1 AAAARGLALSLCYVM
16 HADWFNDVCDVD
28 VDAKNKPERPLP
40 SGACS
45 RAQGLLVAAFYGCLG
60 LGVTR
65 TPPEP
70 ALRRAYAAAFAAMGA
85 AAFLY
90 SDDRLPTRRLARRA
104 PLGRALAFCG
114 IYAAFDALMY
124 VEACDALGLAPAPF
138 AANPLFGAFLWA
150 AAATVPWNLAL
161 LVAKDLGDVPGDAAA
176 GLRTLPAALP
186 DDRSA
191 GCLVLALPGP
201 EWKYRVDLR
210 EPPRH
215 AIEQTRSRGQRRV
228 DGGSDAWVGQAVLM
242 CVHEM
247 DNWLLGVNKAWTA
260 TTPEGGFRAPS
271 KFGGLGGA
279 NFPSSREEVVSFVAF
294 AERLWDLDTPKFAGS
309 FQNQGKRLLKY
320 LPARLYEI
328 DKVVAA
334 LRAARS
340 WKDACKAV
348 LTLSGV
354 GDYVGGQALCTFF
367 FGVCE
372 GDVSRF
378 APNLDAT
385 TMKSFCLCGPGPEG
399 VVKKM
404 WGGVQLGKSE
414 AVKRLAWLAEN
425 SEAQFQA
432 LGLRFPFQRDADGAR
447 KRLTAVDLEHALCY
461 FSRYLSAH
469 DSLKAAGARIV
480 YDKLAGPI
488 ARDECPRPSI
498 KWFAKLKEKTA
509 AERCDKW
516 LADAEAGFQEAFT
529 S

>member
-1 AAAARGLALSLCYVM
+1 MFGVDRSHVAQGRGDPAGKAKPYSGPTDPVGWLATAARHALSHHHPESFAPHVVFPPYLLVKVCGPKRAVAVATGAAAGRAAFAAAAARGLALSLCYVM

-228 DGGSDAWVGQAVLM
+228 DGVG
-242 CVHEM
+242 
-247 DNWLLGVNKAWTA
+247 
-260 TTPEGGFRAPS
+260 R
-271 KFGGLGGA
+271 
-279 NFPSSREEVVSFVAF
+279 
-294 AERLWDLDTPKFAGS
+294 PKFDFHTGPDHDPRPVDPDPRRYLTVRISA
-309 FQNQGKRLLKY
+309 LL
-320 LPARLYEI
+320 R
-328 DKVVAA
+328 A
-334 LRAARS
+334 LRG
-340 WKDACKAV
+340 AV
-348 LTLSGV
+348 FTHLQ
-354 GDYVGGQALCTFF
+354 QAQILRHRGSPHSLCP
-367 FGVCE
+367 C
-372 GDVSRF
+372 SPR
-378 APNLDAT
+378 
-385 TMKSFCLCGPGPEG
+385 CLCGIVSAWSSPRHFPCEVLASTAVRHFCRPAGASSPP
-399 VVKKM
+399 VTSSHAHQDSYTSASNPTAS
-404 WGGVQLGKSE
+404 QL
-414 AVKRLAWLAEN
+414 AMQLR
-425 SEAQFQA
+425 AQFEDTWNDVSPICPVSPPQGCRRDMPRA
-432 LGLRFPFQRDADGAR
+432 GGRYILRHRQCR
-447 KRLTAVDLEHALCY
+447 
-461 FSRYLSAH
+461 
-469 DSLKAAGARIV
+469 
-480 YDKLAGPI
+480 
-488 ARDECPRPSI
+488 
-498 KWFAKLKEKTA
+498 
-509 AERCDKW
+509 
-516 LADAEAGFQEAFT
+516 
-529 S
+529 

>member
-1 AAAARGLALSLCYVM
+1 VSLDTQDRLNSSALAATWKDPMFGVDRSHVAQGRGDPAGKAKPYSGPTDPVGWLATAARHALSHHHPESFAPHVVFPPYLLVKVCGPKRAVAVATGAAAGRAAFAAAAARGLALSLCYVM

-138 AANPLFGAFLWA
+138 AANPLFGAFIWA

-191 GCLVLALPGP
+191 GRLVLALPGP

-228 DGGSDAWVGQAVLM
+228 DGVGRPKLDF
-242 CVHEM
+242 HT
-247 DNWLLGVNKAWTA
+247 G
-260 TTPEGGFRAPS
+260 
-271 KFGGLGGA
+271 
-279 NFPSSREEVVSFVAF
+279 
-294 AERLWDLDTPKFAGS
+294 WD
-309 FQNQGKRLLKY
+309 
-320 LPARLYEI
+320 
-328 DKVVAA
+328 
-334 LRAARS
+334 
-340 WKDACKAV
+340 
-348 LTLSGV
+348 
-354 GDYVGGQALCTFF
+354 
-367 FGVCE
+367 
-372 GDVSRF
+372 
-378 APNLDAT
+378 
-385 TMKSFCLCGPGPEG
+385 
-399 VVKKM
+399 
-404 WGGVQLGKSE
+404 
-414 AVKRLAWLAEN
+414 
-425 SEAQFQA
+425 
-432 LGLRFPFQRDADGAR
+432 
-447 KRLTAVDLEHALCY
+447 
-461 FSRYLSAH
+461 
-469 DSLKAAGARIV
+469 
-480 YDKLAGPI
+480 
-488 ARDECPRPSI
+488 
-498 KWFAKLKEKTA
+498 
-509 AERCDKW
+509 
-516 LADAEAGFQEAFT
+516 
-529 S
+529 

>member
-1 AAAARGLALSLCYVM
+1 MFGVDRSHVAQGRGDPAGKAKPYSGPTDPVGWLATAARHALSHHHPESFAPHVVFPPYLLVKVCGPKRAVAVATGAAAGRAAFAAAAARGLALSLCYVM

-138 AANPLFGAFLWA
+138 AANPLFGAFIWA

-191 GCLVLALPGP
+191 GRLVLALPGP

-228 DGGSDAWVGQAVLM
+228 DGVEVRFYAPRRQR
-242 CVHEM
+242 
-247 DNWLLGVNKAWTA
+247 
-260 TTPEGGFRAPS
+260 RALRS
-271 KFGGLGGA
+271 
-279 NFPSSREEVVSFVAF
+279 
-294 AERLWDLDTPKFAGS
+294 T
-309 FQNQGKRLLKY
+309 
-320 LPARLYEI
+320 LPA
-328 DKVVAA
+328 
-334 LRAARS
+334 
-340 WKDACKAV
+340 
-348 LTLSGV
+348 
-354 GDYVGGQALCTFF
+354 
-367 FGVCE
+367 
-372 GDVSRF
+372 
-378 APNLDAT
+378 
-385 TMKSFCLCGPGPEG
+385 
-399 VVKKM
+399 
-404 WGGVQLGKSE
+404 VQ
-414 AVKRLAWLAEN
+414 R
-425 SEAQFQA
+425 
-432 LGLRFPFQRDADGAR
+432 R
-447 KRLTAVDLEHALCY
+447 
-461 FSRYLSAH
+461 
-469 DSLKAAGARIV
+469 
-480 YDKLAGPI
+480 
-488 ARDECPRPSI
+488 
-498 KWFAKLKEKTA
+498 
-509 AERCDKW
+509 RCDE
-516 LADAEAGFQEAFT
+516 DALDEEP
-529 S
+529 

>member
-1 AAAARGLALSLCYVM
+1 MFGVDRSHVAQGRGDPAGKAKPYSGPTDPVGWLATAARHALSHHHPESFAPHVVFPPYLLVKVCGPKRAVAVATGAAAGRAAFAAAAARGLALSLCYVM

-138 AANPLFGAFLWA
+138 AANPLFGAFIWA

-191 GCLVLALPGP
+191 GRLVLALPGP

-228 DGGSDAWVGQAVLM
+228 DGVEVRFYAPRRQRRALRSTLPAVQRRRCDEDALDEKPQCDDL
-242 CVHEM
+242 
-247 DNWLLGVNKAWTA
+247 
-260 TTPEGGFRAPS
+260 RAPAPEAP
-271 KFGGLGGA
+271 GPGLAELPGRAAEKAGEEGPWGA
-279 NFPSSREEVVSFVAF
+279 RNLISTQAGTSPRDRRRRTRRR
-294 AERLWDLDTPKFAGS
+294 RLRAGR
-309 FQNQGKRLLKY
+309 GPRAPGPRARPGARAPARRPRARLLRGGRAD
-320 LPARLYEI
+320 PRPRRLAGEAI
-328 DKVVAA
+328 RVPGPLLAPPGRVPRAGI
-334 LRAARS
+334 LRA
-340 WKDACKAV
+340 
-348 LTLSGV
+348 
-354 GDYVGGQALCTFF
+354 
-367 FGVCE
+367 
-372 GDVSRF
+372 
-378 APNLDAT
+378 
-385 TMKSFCLCGPGPEG
+385 
-399 VVKKM
+399 
-404 WGGVQLGKSE
+404 
-414 AVKRLAWLAEN
+414 
-425 SEAQFQA
+425 
-432 LGLRFPFQRDADGAR
+432 
-447 KRLTAVDLEHALCY
+447 
-461 FSRYLSAH
+461 
-469 DSLKAAGARIV
+469 
-480 YDKLAGPI
+480 
-488 ARDECPRPSI
+488 PRPPDGR
-498 KWFAKLKEKTA
+498 LKFDFHTGPRGSSSA
-509 AERCDKW
+509 
-516 LADAEAGFQEAFT
+516 T
-529 S
+529 

>member
-1 AAAARGLALSLCYVM
+1 MDEFQGLRSQPEEPMFGVDRSHVAQGRGDPAGKAKPYSGPTDPVGWLATAARHALSHHHPESFAPHVVFPPYLLVKVCGPKRAVAVATGAAAGRAAFAAAAARGLALSLCYVM

-191 GCLVLALPGP
+191 GRLVLALPGP

-228 DGGSDAWVGQAVLM
+228 DGVG
-242 CVHEM
+242 
-247 DNWLLGVNKAWTA
+247 
-260 TTPEGGFRAPS
+260 R
-271 KFGGLGGA
+271 
-279 NFPSSREEVVSFVAF
+279 
-294 AERLWDLDTPKFAGS
+294 PKFDFHTAS
-309 FQNQGKRLLKY
+309 YLL
-320 LPARLYEI
+320 
-328 DKVVAA
+328 V
-334 LRAARS
+334 
-340 WKDACKAV
+340 
-348 LTLSGV
+348 
-354 GDYVGGQALCTFF
+354 
-367 FGVCE
+367 
-372 GDVSRF
+372 
-378 APNLDAT
+378 
-385 TMKSFCLCGPGPEG
+385 
-399 VVKKM
+399 
-404 WGGVQLGKSE
+404 
-414 AVKRLAWLAEN
+414 
-425 SEAQFQA
+425 
-432 LGLRFPFQRDADGAR
+432 
-447 KRLTAVDLEHALCY
+447 
-461 FSRYLSAH
+461 
-469 DSLKAAGARIV
+469 
-480 YDKLAGPI
+480 
-488 ARDECPRPSI
+488 
-498 KWFAKLKEKTA
+498 
-509 AERCDKW
+509 
-516 LADAEAGFQEAFT
+516 
-529 S
+529 

>member
-1 AAAARGLALSLCYVM
+1 M
-16 HADWFNDVCDVD
+16 
-28 VDAKNKPERPLP
+28 
-40 SGACS
+40 AC
-45 RAQGLLVAAFYGCLG
+45 
-60 LGVTR
+60 
-65 TPPEP
+65 
-70 ALRRAYAAAFAAMGA
+70 
-85 AAFLY
+85 
-90 SDDRLPTRRLARRA
+90 
-104 PLGRALAFCG
+104 
-114 IYAAFDALMY
+114 
-124 VEACDALGLAPAPF
+124 
-138 AANPLFGAFLWA
+138 
-150 AAATVPWNLAL
+150 NL
-161 LVAKDLGDVPGDAAA
+161 
-176 GLRTLPAALP
+176 
-186 DDRSA
+186 
-191 GCLVLALPGP
+191 
-201 EWKYRVDLR
+201 
-210 EPPRH
+210 H
-215 AIEQTRSRGQRRV
+215 AIEQMQLRGRRRV
-228 DGGSDAWVGQAVLM
+228 DGVG
-242 CVHEM
+242 HPKFDFHTEM
-247 DNWLLGVNKAWTA
+247 DNWLPDVNKAWTA

-320 LPARLYEI
+320 LPERLAKI
-328 DKVVAA
+328 DKVVAG

-340 WKDACKAV
+340 WKDACKVV

-425 SEAQFQA
+425 AEAQFQA

>member
-1 AAAARGLALSLCYVM
+1 MQDEPFA
-16 HADWFNDVCDVD
+16 
-28 VDAKNKPERPLP
+28 
-40 SGACS
+40 GAG
-45 RAQGLLVAAFYGCLG
+45 A
-60 LGVTR
+60 
-65 TPPEP
+65 PPEIDDCAP
-70 ALRRAYAAAFAAMGA
+70 EPWRFAEAPPRPKKRRKTARATKPCGPPEDQRLCKLVYQ
-85 AAFLY
+85 FLY
-90 SDDRLPTRRLARRA
+90 HRATTRRL
-104 PLGRALAFCG
+104 
-114 IYAAFDALMY
+114 MY
-124 VEACDALGLAPAPF
+124 PSE
-138 AANPLFGAFLWA
+138 
-150 AAATVPWNLAL
+150 TVVSADGK
-161 LVAKDLGDVPGDAAA
+161 A
-176 GLRTLPAALP
+176 LPAATLP
-186 DDRSA
+186 KA
-191 GCLVLALPGP
+191 GKGGFDHGP
-201 EWKYRVDLR
+201 LIQSLGKMGNVGRGLDSGTVTMGDFVRAKLE
-210 EPPRH
+210 H
-215 AIEQTRSRGQRRV
+215 AGIEQ
-228 DGGSDAWVGQAVLM
+228 GSDAWVGQAVLM

-271 KFGGLGGA
+271 TLGALGGA
-279 NFPSSREEVVSFVAF
+279 NFPSSREEIWSFVAF
-294 AERLWDLDTPKFAGS
+294 AETLWDLDKPKFAGS
-309 FQNQGKRLLKY
+309 FQNQGKRLLTY
-320 LPARLYEI
+320 LPLRTYEI
-328 DKVVAA
+328 DDVVAA
-334 LRAARS
+334 LRAART
-340 WKDACKAV
+340 WADACDA
-348 LTLSGV
+348 LLILSGV

-367 FGVCE
+367 FGVCK

-480 YDKLAGPI
+480 HDKLAGPI
-488 ARDECPRPSI
+488 TRGECPRPSI